1 MYAVK
6 TLLNQY
12 LRFIITVF
20 GIALCVILM
29 LFILSIYKGS
39 ADGAVQY
46 IRSSNTDIWVLQNN
60 ATNIL
65 RNTSLL
71 SSNYDKTLE
80 AIEGI
85 NSASPVLFLLASV
98 KTREHPAS
106 IYLAGYDL
114 QSGKGGPPA
123 IIKGNNISKDN
134 EIVLDHSFASKYKI
148 SIGDQVFIKNDTLI
162 VTGLSSGTN
171 MFVLQYAFITLS
183 KAKELFGFSGFVS
196 VYLINTIPGAE
207 FTDVIKNIKEKIPNS
222 AVFDNS
228 SFLENNN
235 YEVKSGILPLLFVV
249 ALIGG
254 IVLTAILS
262 LILSVNVLEQRKDY
276 AIMKA
281 IGGSAGFISG
291 MIVKQALLLALC
303 GMTLALILFFPL
315 CNLVERISP
324 EISAVSSFHQVIL
337 VTIGLAVISL
347 ISSVIPGFKLRQI
360 YPLEVFQ

>member
-1 MYAVK
+1 MYAIK

-46 IRSSNTDIWVLQNN
+46 IRSSGTDIWVLQNN

-71 SSNYDKTLE
+71 SSNYGKTL
-80 AIEGI
+80 ASIEGI
-85 NSASPVLFLLASV
+85 KSASPVLFLLASV

-114 QSGKGGPPA
+114 QSGKGGPPS
-123 IIKGNNISKDN
+123 IIRGKNILKDD
-134 EIVLDHSFASKYKI
+134 EIVLDHSFAAKYKI
-148 SIGDQVFIKNDTLI
+148 NIGDQVFIKNDTLN

-171 MFVLQYAFITLS
+171 MFVLQYAFVTLN

-196 VYLINTIPGAE
+196 VYLINTNPGAE
-207 FTDVIKNIKEKIPNS
+207 NIAVINSIKEKITNS
-222 AVFDNS
+222 AVFDNN

-235 YEVKSGILPLLFVV
+235 YEVKSGILPLLFIV

-254 IVLTAILS
+254 VVLTAILS
-262 LILSVNVLEQRKDY
+262 LILTVNVLEQRKDY

-281 IGGSAGFISG
+281 LGASSGFIPG
-291 MIVKQALLLALC
+291 MIIKQSLMLAGCGMILALV
-303 GMTLALILFFPL
+303 LFFPL

-324 EISAVSSFHQVIL
+324 EISAVSSLLQVIL
-337 VTIGLAVISL
+337 VTTSLAVISL
-347 ISSVIPGFKLRQI
+347 ISSVIPGLKLREI